1 MRLAGNFLA
10 AGLSAFF
17 AGAASGACTYDFDT
31 LVAHTGPGGSAG
43 VGGSA
48 GQGGSGGA
56 AGSDDGGGTAGTDG
70 GGAGGG
76 AGTGGASGKGGSG
89 GNAGSDAGPADA
101 GKGGNAGT
109 DAGKGGNA
117 GTDAGVADA
126 GKGGDADAATD
137 RGPDARDVRAE
148 TAFDCTAVSG
158 TVYQGHCYY
167 ASAAVTN
174 WDTAKNTGC
183 AAPSHLAVITTVGE
197 QGVVAAILPVADRWI
212 GMRKELPPN
221 MESSF
226 RWVTGEAISYKIW
239 DAYDTGPPEPNYT
252 GDCVRM
258 RPTNSWGDTA
268 CTELYPAVCEYE

>member
-1 MRLAGNFLA
+1 MRLAGNLLA

-17 AGAASGACTYDFDT
+17 ACAAFGACTYDFDG

-56 AGSDDGGGTAGTDG
+56 AGSDDDGGTDG
-70 GGAGGG
+70 GGAGGSAGSGG
-76 AGTGGASGKGGSG
+76 AGTGGASGNGGSG
-89 GNAGSDAGPADA
+89 GNAGFDAGPADGGKGGNA
-101 GKGGNAGT
+101 GTDGGKGGNAGT
-109 DAGKGGNA
+109 DAGKGG
-117 GTDAGVADA
+117 T
-126 GKGGDADAATD
+126 ADAATD
-137 RGPDARDVRAE
+137 RGPDAIADVRSDGG
-148 TAFDCTAVSG
+148 FDCTAVGG

-167 ASAAVTN
+167 PSPTMTN
-174 WDTAKNTGC
+174 WDTAKTTGC
-183 AAPSHLAVITTVGE
+183 AAPSHMAVITTVGE
-197 QGVVAAILPVADRWI
+197 QGVVAAILPGKDRWI
-212 GMRKELPPN
+212 GLRKELPPN

-226 RWVTGEAISYKIW
+226 RWVTGEAFSYKIW
-239 DAYDTGPPEPNYT
+239 DSYDTGPPEPNYT